1 MFIYLPIYLKTE
13 MTRKTTN
20 HQTKKAHFFILPLM
34 ALIFTPRVLNLGLFF
49 GVWRGLGSVF
59 AFFGAV
65 IIYTIGYATLVFTS
79 YKKEWK
85 ENSYP
90 LVQSFF
96 TSLFSPCIIMYPES
110 KLVYFSSIVSTIPHL
125 ILTTALL
132 IMSKHFPDHLSPR
145 LTSDSFDFL
154 IPCLFIGPFFA
165 WILQAFS
172 QEKTQQ
178 ILLNA
183 INFKIV
189 KFFALTLVL
198 AALDEVS
205 DILSAMDYF
214 R

>member
-1 MFIYLPIYLKTE
+1 MFIYMPLYLKTE

-20 HQTKKAHFFILPLM
+20 HQTKKAHFFILPLT
-34 ALIFTPRVLNLGLFF
+34 ALIFTPRMLNLVLFF
-49 GVWRGLGSVF
+49 GVWRGLGSGF

-65 IIYTIGYATLVFTS
+65 VIYTIGFATLVFTR

-96 TSLFSPCIIMYPES
+96 TSPFSPCIIMNPES
-110 KLVYFSSIVSTIPHL
+110 KLVYLSSILSTIPHL
-125 ILTTALL
+125 ILTSALI
-132 IMSKHFPDHLSPR
+132 IMSKHFPDHLEPR
-145 LTSDSFDFL
+145 VTSDALDFL
-154 IPCLFIGPFFA
+154 IPCLFICPFFA

-178 ILLNA
+178 MLLNA
-183 INFKIV
+183 MNFKIV
-189 KFFALTLVL
+189 KFFALTIVL

>member
-1 MFIYLPIYLKTE
+1 MFIYMPIYLKTE

-20 HQTKKAHFFILPLM
+20 HQTKKAHFFILPLT
-34 ALIFTPRVLNLGLFF
+34 ALIFTPRMLNLALFF
-49 GVWRGLGSVF
+49 GVWRGLGSGF

-65 IIYTIGYATLVFTS
+65 IIYTIGFATLVFTS

-96 TSLFSPCIIMYPES
+96 TSPFSPCIIMYPES

-132 IMSKHFPDHLSPR
+132 IMSKHFPDHLSPKI
-145 LTSDSFDFL
+145 TPDTFDFL

-189 KFFALTLVL
+189 KFFLVTLVL

>member
-1 MFIYLPIYLKTE
+1 MFIYMPIYLKTE

-34 ALIFTPRVLNLGLFF
+34 ALIFTPRILNLGLFF
-49 GVWRGLGSVF
+49 GVWRGLGSGF
-59 AFFGAV
+59 TFFGAV
-65 IIYTIGYATLVFTS
+65 TIYTVAFAILVFTK

-96 TSLFSPCIIMYPES
+96 TSFFSPVIIMYPES
-110 KLVYFSSIVSTIPHL
+110 QLVYFSSIVSTISHL
-125 ILTTALL
+125 ILTSILL
-132 IMSKHFPDHLSPR
+132 IMSIHFPDHLSPR
-145 LTSDSFDFL
+145 LTPESFDFL
-154 IPCLFIGPFFA
+154 IPCLFIAPFFA

-189 KFFALTLVL
+189 KFFALTLIL

-205 DILSAMDYF
+205 DILSVMDYF